1 MTTGIDM
8 QNSTI
13 LVVDDDESVRK
24 LIQMTLRRQG
34 HRCTVAANSQ
44 EARQLLD
51 TEPFALLL
59 SDIHMPGESGLDL
72 VAHVKS
78 TYDDMAVIIIT
89 VIDDIETAQRALS
102 LDIYGY
108 MVKPVDK
115 NQIVIGVANALRR
128 RQLELIKNNQSRE
141 LEEKIKH
148 RTRKLSE
155 TVKKLKARE
164 SELAAK
170 MEELHELN
178 AALKVLLN
186 NRDADRLTL
195 EQNIQS
201 NVQKFILPRIEK
213 LKKDTIKSKQIQSE
227 FRLLE
232 ASLNDL
238 VAPFARQI
246 SSEYFGLTPN
256 EIKVALL
263 IKQGMTTKEIAKELN
278 LSVNTIMTHR
288 YKIRSKLGIKNQ
300 TKNLQVFL
308 KQFPRQ

>member
-1 MTTGIDM
+1 
-8 QNSTI
+8 
-13 LVVDDDESVRK
+13 
-24 LIQMTLRRQG
+24 
-34 HRCTVAANSQ
+34 
-44 EARQLLD
+44 
-51 TEPFALLL
+51 
-59 SDIHMPGESGLDL
+59 MPGESGLDL

-78 TYDDMAVIIIT
+78 AYEDMAVIIIT

-128 RQLELIKNNQSRE
+128 RELELKHKNQSRE
-141 LEEKIKH
+141 LEEQINH
-148 RTRKLSE
+148 RTRELSE
-155 TVKKLKARE
+155 TVEKLKARE

-178 AALKVLLN
+178 TALKVLLN
-186 NRDADRLTL
+186 NRETDRVTL
-195 EQNIQS
+195 EENIQS
-201 NVQKFILPRIEK
+201 NVKKLILPCIER
-213 LKKDTIKSKQIQSE
+213 LKKGAIKSKRIQSE
-227 FRLLE
+227 FQLLE
-232 ASLNDL
+232 TSLNDL

-246 SSEYFGLTPN
+246 SSDYFGLTPN

>member
-8 QNSTI
+8 RNSSI

-34 HRCTVAANSQ
+34 YRCTEAANSQ

-51 TEPFALLL
+51 IEPFALLL

-72 VAHVKS
+72 VAYVKS
-78 TYDDMAVIIIT
+78 TYEKMAVIIIT

-102 LDIYGY
+102 FDIYGY
-108 MVKPVDK
+108 MVKPIDK

-128 RQLELIKNNQSRE
+128 RDLELKQKNQSRE
-141 LEEKIKH
+141 LEEQIKH
-148 RTRKLSE
+148 RTRELSG
-155 TVKKLKARE
+155 TVEKLKARE
-164 SELAAK
+164 SELAVK

-186 NRDADRLTL
+186 NRETDRVTL
-195 EQNIQS
+195 EENIQS
-201 NVQKFILPRIEK
+201 NVQKLILPCIKR
-213 LKKDTIKSKQIQSE
+213 LKKGTVKNKLIQSE

-232 ASLNDL
+232 NSLKDL

-246 SSEYFGLTPN
+246 SSDYFDLTPN

-263 IKQGMTTKEIAKELN
+263 IKQGLTTKEIARELN

-300 TKNLQVFL
+300 AKNLQVYL

>member
-1 MTTGIDM
+1 MDM
-8 QNSTI
+8 QNKSI

-34 HRCTVAANSQ
+34 YRCAAAANSQ

-51 TEPFALLL
+51 IEPCALLL

-78 TYDDMAVIIIT
+78 RYEDMAVIIIT
-89 VIDDIETAQRALS
+89 VVDDIETAQRALS

-108 MVKPVDK
+108 IVKPIDK
-115 NQIVIGVANALRR
+115 NQIVIGVTNALRR
-128 RQLELIKNNQSRE
+128 RQLELKQKNQSRE
-141 LEEKIKH
+141 LGKKIKH
-148 RTRKLSE
+148 RTRELSE
-155 TVKKLKARE
+155 TVEKLKARE

-170 MEELHELN
+170 MEELQELN
-178 AALKVLLN
+178 TALKVLLN
-186 NRDADRLTL
+186 NRETDRVTL
-195 EQNIQS
+195 EENIQS
-201 NVQKFILPRIEK
+201 NVQKFILPCIER
-213 LKKDTIKSKQIQSE
+213 LKKGTIKSKQLQSE

-232 ASLNDL
+232 TSLNDL

-246 SSEYFGLTPN
+246 SSDYFGLTPN

-263 IKQGMTTKEIAKELN
+263 IKQGMTTKEIARELN

-300 TKNLQVFL
+300 TKNLQVYL
-308 KQFPRQ
+308 NQFPRQ

>member
-8 QNSTI
+8 QNSSI
-13 LVVDDDESVRK
+13 LVVDDDEAVRK

-34 HRCTVAANSQ
+34 YRCTVAANSQ
-44 EARQLLD
+44 EARQRLD
-51 TEPFALLL
+51 VEPFALLL

-78 TYDDMAVIIIT
+78 SYVDMAVIIVT

-108 MVKPVDK
+108 MVKPIDK
-115 NQIVIGVANALRR
+115 NQIVIGVTNALRR
-128 RQLELIKNNQSRE
+128 RQLELKQKHQSRE
-141 LEEKIKH
+141 LEEKINR
-148 RTRKLSE
+148 RTRELSE
-155 TVKKLKARE
+155 TVEKLKVRE

-178 AALKVLLN
+178 TALKVLLN
-186 NRDADRLTL
+186 NRETDRLTL
-195 EQNIQS
+195 EENIQS
-201 NVQKFILPRIEK
+201 NVRKFILPSIER
-213 LKKDTIKSKQIQSE
+213 LKKGTIKSKQIQSE
-227 FRLLE
+227 FGLLE

-246 SSEYFGLTPN
+246 SSDYFGLTPN

-300 TKNLQVFL
+300 TKNLQVYL

>member
-1 MTTGIDM
+1 MTAGTDM
-8 QNSTI
+8 QKKGI
-13 LVVDDDESVRK
+13 LVVDDDESIRK

-34 HRCTVAANSQ
+34 YQCTAAANSQ

-51 TEPFALLL
+51 VEPFALLL

-72 VAHVKS
+72 VAYVKS
-78 TYDDMAVIIIT
+78 TYEDMAVIIIT

-108 MVKPVDK
+108 MVKPIDK
-115 NQIVIGVANALRR
+115 NQILIGVANALRR
-128 RQLELIKNNQSRE
+128 RQLELKQKNQSRE
-141 LEEKIKH
+141 LEEKINH
-148 RTRKLSE
+148 RTRELSE
-155 TVKKLKARE
+155 TVEKLKVRE
-164 SELAAK
+164 ADLAAK
-170 MEELHELN
+170 MKELHELN
-178 AALKVLLN
+178 TTLKVLLN
-186 NRDADRLTL
+186 NQKTDRANL
-195 EQNIQS
+195 EEDIQS
-201 NVQKFILPRIEK
+201 NVRKLILPGIER
-213 LKKDTIKSKQIQSE
+213 LKKGTIKSKQIQSE
-227 FRLLE
+227 LQLLE
-232 ASLNDL
+232 TSLNDL

-246 SSEYFGLTPN
+246 SSDYFGLTPN

-278 LSVNTIMTHR
+278 LSINTIMTHR

>member
-8 QNSTI
+8 QNSSI
-13 LVVDDDESVRK
+13 LVVDDDEAVRK
-24 LIQMTLRRQG
+24 LIHMTLRRQG
-34 HRCTVAANSQ
+34 YRCTAAANSQ

-51 TEPFALLL
+51 VEPFALLL

-78 TYDDMAVIIIT
+78 SYVDMAVIIVT

-108 MVKPVDK
+108 MVKPIDK
-115 NQIVIGVANALRR
+115 NQIVIGVTNALRR
-128 RQLELIKNNQSRE
+128 RQLELKQKHQSRE
-141 LEEKIKH
+141 LEEKINR
-148 RTRKLSE
+148 RTRELSE
-155 TVKKLKARE
+155 TVEKLKVRE

-178 AALKVLLN
+178 TALKVLLN
-186 NRDADRLTL
+186 NRETDRLTL
-195 EQNIQS
+195 EENIQS
-201 NVQKFILPRIEK
+201 NVRKFILPSIER
-213 LKKDTIKSKQIQSE
+213 LKKGTIKSKQIQSE

-246 SSEYFGLTPN
+246 SSDYFGLTPN

>member
-1 MTTGIDM
+1 MTTGVDM
-8 QNSTI
+8 QNRSI

-24 LIQMTLRRQG
+24 LIQLTLRRQG

-51 TEPFALLL
+51 VEPFALLL
-59 SDIHMPGESGLDL
+59 SDICMPGESGLDL

-78 TYDDMAVIIIT
+78 TYEDMAVIIIT
-89 VIDDIETAQRALS
+89 VIDDIETARRALS

-108 MVKPVDK
+108 MVKPIDK

-128 RQLELIKNNQSRE
+128 RQLELKQKNQSRE
-141 LEEKIKH
+141 LEKKIRH
-148 RTRKLSE
+148 RTRELSE
-155 TVKKLKARE
+155 TVEKLKARE

-170 MEELHELN
+170 MEELQELN
-178 AALKVLLN
+178 STLKVLLN
-186 NRDADRLTL
+186 NRKTDRLTL
-195 EQNIQS
+195 EENIQS
-201 NVQKFILPRIEK
+201 NVQKFILPSIER
-213 LKKDTIKSKQIQSE
+213 LKKGTRNSKQIQSE

-232 ASLNDL
+232 TSLKDL

-246 SSEYFGLTPN
+246 SSDYFGLTPN

-263 IKQGMTTKEIAKELN
+263 IKEGLTTKEIARALN

-288 YKIRSKLGIKNQ
+288 YKIRTKMGIKHK
-300 TKNLQVFL
+300 TKNLQVYL

>member
-1 MTTGIDM
+1 MAFGMDM
-8 QNSTI
+8 QNNSI

-24 LIQMTLRRQG
+24 LIQLTLRKQG
-34 HRCTVAANSQ
+34 YRCKVAANSR
-44 EARQLLD
+44 EARMLLD
-51 TEPFALLL
+51 VESFALLL

-78 TYDDMAVIIIT
+78 AYGDMAVIIIT

-108 MVKPVDK
+108 IVKPIDK
-115 NQIVIGVANALRR
+115 NQIAIGVANALRR
-128 RQLELIKNNQSRE
+128 RQLELEQKRQSRE

-148 RTRKLSE
+148 RTRELSE
-155 TVKKLKARE
+155 TVEKLKARE
-164 SELAAK
+164 SELAAR
-170 MEELHELN
+170 MEELQELN
-178 AALKVLLN
+178 TALKVLLN
-186 NRDADRLTL
+186 NRETDRVTL
-195 EQNIQS
+195 EENIQS
-201 NVQKFILPRIEK
+201 NVQKLILPCIER
-213 LKKDTIKSKQIQSE
+213 LKKGSIKSRRIQSE
-227 FRLLE
+227 FQLLE
-232 ASLNDL
+232 AGLNDL

-246 SSEYFGLTPN
+246 SSDYFGLTPN

-263 IKQGMTTKEIAKELN
+263 IKQGMTTKEIARELN

-288 YKIRSKLGIKNQ
+288 YKIRSKLGIKNK

>member
-1 MTTGIDM
+1 M
-8 QNSTI
+8 QNNSI

-24 LIQMTLRRQG
+24 LMQITLRREG
-34 HRCTVAANSQ
+34 YRCIEAANSQ

-51 TEPFALLL
+51 VEPVALIL

-78 TYDDMAVIIIT
+78 AYEDIAVIIIT

-108 MVKPVDK
+108 MVKPVDR

-128 RQLELIKNNQSRE
+128 RQLELKQKNQSRE
-141 LEEKIKH
+141 LEIKINQ
-148 RTRKLSE
+148 RTRELYE
-155 TVKKLKARE
+155 TVDKLKARE

-170 MEELHELN
+170 MEELQELN
-178 AALKVLLN
+178 TTLKVLLN
-186 NRDADRLTL
+186 NRETDRVTL
-195 EQNIQS
+195 EENIQS
-201 NVQKFILPRIEK
+201 NVQKFILPCIER
-213 LKKDTIKSKQIQSE
+213 LKKSAQKSRQVQSE
-227 FRLLE
+227 LRLLE
-232 ASLNDL
+232 TSLNDL
-238 VAPFARQI
+238 IAPFARQI
-246 SSEYFGLTPN
+246 SSDYFGLTPN

-263 IKQGMTTKEIAKELN
+263 IKQGMTTKEIARELN

-300 TKNLQVFL
+300 TKNLQVYL
-308 KQFPRQ
+308 NQFPHQ

>member
-1 MTTGIDM
+1 MTTGIDI
-8 QNSTI
+8 QNSGI
-13 LVVDDDESVRK
+13 LVVDDDEAVRK
-24 LIQMTLRRQG
+24 LIHLTLRRQG
-34 HRCTVAANSQ
+34 YRCTAAANSQ

-51 TEPFALLL
+51 VEPFALLL

-78 TYDDMAVIIIT
+78 SYEDMAVIIVT

-108 MVKPVDK
+108 MVKPIDK
-115 NQIVIGVANALRR
+115 NQIVIGVTNALRR
-128 RQLELIKNNQSRE
+128 RQLELKQKNQSRE
-141 LEEKIKH
+141 LEEKINR
-148 RTRKLSE
+148 RTRELSE
-155 TVKKLKARE
+155 TVEKLKVRE

-178 AALKVLLN
+178 TALKVLLN
-186 NRDADRLTL
+186 NRETDRLTL
-195 EQNIQS
+195 EENIQS
-201 NVQKFILPRIEK
+201 NVRKFILPSIER
-213 LKKDTIKSKQIQSE
+213 LKKGTIKSKQIQSE
-227 FRLLE
+227 FGLLE

-246 SSEYFGLTPN
+246 SSDYFGLTPN

-300 TKNLQVFL
+300 TKNLQVYL

>member
-1 MTTGIDM
+1 MTTGADM
-8 QNSTI
+8 QNNSI
-13 LVVDDDESVRK
+13 LVVDDDESVRE

-34 HRCTVAANSQ
+34 HRCTVAANCQ

-51 TEPFALLL
+51 VEPFALLL

-78 TYDDMAVIIIT
+78 TYEDMAVIIVT
-89 VIDDIETAQRALS
+89 VVDDIETAQRALS
-102 LDIYGY
+102 FDIYGY
-108 MVKPVDK
+108 MVKPIDK

-128 RQLELIKNNQSRE
+128 RQLELKQKNQSRM
-141 LEEKIKH
+141 LENTIKH
-148 RTRKLSE
+148 RTRELSE
-155 TVKKLKARE
+155 TVAKLRARE
-164 SELAAK
+164 SELATK

-178 AALKVLLN
+178 TALKVLLD
-186 NRDADRLTL
+186 NRETDRLTL
-195 EQNIQS
+195 EDNIQS
-201 NVQKFILPRIEK
+201 NVQKFILPSIER
-213 LKKDTIKSKQIQSE
+213 LKKGAVKRQQIQSE
-227 FRLLE
+227 LRLLE
-232 ASLNDL
+232 TSLKDL

-246 SSEYFGLTPN
+246 SSDYFGLTPN

-288 YKIRSKLGIKNQ
+288 YKIRGKLGIKNQ
-300 TKNLQVFL
+300 TKNLQVYL